1 MSHFEI
7 AKISLYK
14 FIFIIVVSALFFSPV
29 GQLLAARGEIGTT
42 SVLFSPQKIVVKGL
56 KLVESEAILSKV
68 AIEKNKPLTN
78 YDLKKAIERIYN
90 LKYFESVEAF
100 REGKT
105 LVFKVKEK
113 PLISKIWIRCN
124 EEVGDDDLIELLKS
138 KENTILDIS
147 TINKDLLELQKHYE
161 EKGFYLATIRKEI
174 KKISDKSV
182 ELIFNVH
189 EFDKI
194 RVKKIIFLGN
204 TAFSDNQ
211 LKAIMETREE
221 GLFSFMSSAGNFKE
235 FNFQTDIER
244 LKYFYKTK
252 GHLQINIGNPQVT
265 ISEDKRW
272 VFITVRLNEGPEFS
286 INELSFQGEEM
297 FTDDELRKSLNLVE
311 GDIYS
316 EEKLRKDIQALTE
329 KYQDKGYAFANVL
342 RTLHLVPGEN
352 KVNIEYSF
360 EKGKIA
366 YFGKIVI
373 KGNSKTRDKVVR
385 RELKIREGQRFSG
398 SSLRRSRENVNRL
411 GFFEPG
417 SVIFNT
423 ITRKGADDILD
434 VEVRV
439 KERNTGQISLGA
451 GYSTATGMFVQA
463 SIAQNN
469 FRGLGQNLSFSLSLS
484 KTNQTFNLGF
494 TEPYLFD
501 TKWTAGFD
509 IFRQDSSTSDAFS
522 YKRKGFALRGGHP
535 IAEYTRLY
543 VTYKFEDTSIK
554 DINDPTINEE
564 LENGI
569 ASSIGSTIV
578 TDRRNNKFEP
588 SAGYYISLSTEFAGI
603 GGDKKWG
610 RYEFDARY
618 FKRVVGDL
626 VFRSRFYT
634 GALTNIADKPIP
646 RTEKFTLGGARNLR
660 GYSIE
665 GVGPKD
671 FVNIDGVDKEFNTR
685 GQFSLFTNFEIE
697 HPLAREAGLKW
708 VIFFDAGNVFNHY
721 LGENDTYNLK
731 SDYGFGFRWF
741 SPIGVLRFEFGYP
754 INPDKGQ
761 EGSQFHFDIGQIF

>member
-1 MSHFEI
+1 MSRTEI
-7 AKISLYK
+7 ENISLYR
-14 FIFIIVVSALFFSPV
+14 IITITFFLLFLVPSK
-29 GQLLAARGEIGTT
+29 LLAERGEIGKTK
-42 SVLFSPQKIVVKGL
+42 VLFTPSSITVEGL
-56 KLVESEAILSKV
+56 KLVEPEAILSK
-68 AIEKNKPLTN
+68 ITLEKNKALTN
-78 YDLKKAIERIYN
+78 YDLKKSIERIYR
-90 LKYFESVEAF
+90 LKYFDSVEAYKS
-100 REGKT
+100 GTK
-105 LVFKVKEK
+105 LVFKVVEK
-113 PLISKIWIRCN
+113 PLISKIWVRGN
-124 EEVGDDDLIELLKS
+124 EEVSDDDLTELLKS
-138 KENTILDIS
+138 KENTILDIN
-147 TINKDLLELQKHYE
+147 TINKDLLALQKHYE
-161 EKGFYLATIRKEI
+161 EKGFYLATIRHQI
-174 KKISDKSV
+174 KKAEGKNKSV
-182 ELIFNVH
+182 ELIFNVK

-194 RVKKIIFLGN
+194 RVKKITFLGN
-204 TAFSDNQ
+204 TAFSDAE
-211 LKAIMETREE
+211 LKSIMETREE
-221 GLFSFMSSAGNFKE
+221 GLFSFMNSAGNFKE

-252 GHLQINIGNPQVT
+252 GHLQINIAAPQVT

-272 VFITVRLNEGPEFS
+272 VFITLKLNEGPQFTVND
-286 INELSFQGEEM
+286 ITFQGEVL
-297 FTDDELRKSLNLVE
+297 FTDDELRSRLNLQ
-311 GDIYS
+311 GNDTYS
-316 EEKLRKDIQALTE
+316 EEKLRKDIQYLTE

-342 RTLHLVPGEN
+342 RNIRLVPGEN
-352 KVNIEYSF
+352 KVDIQYSF

-366 YFGKIVI
+366 YFGKIVV

-385 RELKIREGQRFSG
+385 RELRIREGQQFSG
-398 SSLRRSRENVNRL
+398 TELRLSRENVNRL

-417 SVIFNT
+417 SVVFNT
-423 ITRKGADDILD
+423 ITRKGADNILD

-501 TKWTAGFD
+501 SKWTAGFD

-543 VTYKFEDTSIK
+543 VTYKLEDTSIK
-554 DINDPTINEE
+554 NITDPTINEA

-569 ASSIGSTIV
+569 ASSIGATIV
-578 TDRRNNKFEP
+578 TDKRNNKFEP
-588 SAGYYISLSTEFAGI
+588 SAGHYISFSTEFAGV

-618 FKRVVGDL
+618 FKRVIGDL
-626 VFRSRFYT
+626 VLRTRFYT
-634 GALTNIADKPIP
+634 GALTNVNGQQIP

-660 GYSIE
+660 GYGLE

-671 FVNIDGVDKEFNTR
+671 TVLVDGIEREFNLR
-685 GQFSLFTNFEIE
+685 GQYSLFTNIEFE

-708 VIFFDAGNVFNHY
+708 VIFFDAGNI
-721 LGENDTYNLK
+721 YNRYIGKNGYFGLK

-754 INPDKGQ
+754 ISAAPG
-761 EGSQFHFDIGQIF
+761 EGGSQFHFDIGQIF